1 MITKFDGRYSFLSNF
16 YPCKIDYQGIVYKS
30 VEAFYVAMKVNND
43 QMIDGRYYTAGDFRE
58 LISKIESPGKVK
70 RIGKVI
76 RVRSDWE
83 DKKLEF
89 MNWAV
94 REKFKDEHLKEMLL
108 STGNVDLIEGNW
120 WHDIFWGQCT
130 CEKCAGKGKNHLGKI
145 LMKVRDELSGNIKPN
160 LYDVLFKNK
169 KA

>member
-1 MITKFDGRYSFLSNF
+1 MITKFDGRYAFLSNF
-16 YPCKIDYQGIVYKS
+16 YPCKIEYQGITYPS
-30 VEAFYVAMKVNND
+30 VEHYYVAMKVNND

-108 STGNVDLIEGNW
+108 STGDVDLIEGNW
-120 WHDIFWGQCT
+120 WHDNFYGQCT

-145 LMKVRDELSGNIKPN
+145 LMNVRSELNGTQRRG
-160 LYDVLFKNK
+160 LEQLLF
-169 KA
+169 